1 MSNGPTLGYVIAW
14 LFVPM
19 VISGILAIFK
29 KTSFVVNLIAILLGG
44 MIFVDVVGAVYLS
57 VYTHTPLVASLLSN
71 LAFIPG
77 DTIKSVVAAMIAYKF
92 KDKLIPSQVA
102 C

>member
-1 MSNGPTLGYVIAW
+1 MFITAFSGSTLFAVLLTNVIIAW

-29 KTSFVVNLIAILLGG
+29 KTSFVANLIAILLGG

-71 LAFIPG
+71 LALFQRY
-77 DTIKSVVAAMIAYKF
+77 D
-92 KDKLIPSQVA
+92 
-102 C
+102 